1 MILLLIIGVTDID
14 DKIINKAKSN
24 GLLHW
29 NHIIPMVR
37 KLEYEFFYNMESQ
50 LFILPPTSILRV
62 SEHIDEIIK
71 YIHQLIELNH
81 AYITYDGIYFDL
93 KSMKNKYDK
102 FNCIPKFN
110 IDKNESHDIRSD
122 GINYSTHHH
131 DNSSNSMHSNDNI
144 DNRSTDSHHDG
155 DDDDSILH
163 GKRNKQ
169 DFALWKLV
177 KLNKNSCHSD
187 DDFNNHNNNITDN
200 IHYNNNND
208 DDDEK
213 EKEENDDDDSSPSW
227 ISPWGRGRPG
237 WHIECSAMTHALFGK
252 RIDIHSGGIDLK
264 FPHHTNEIA
273 QW

>member
-1 MILLLIIGVTDID
+1 MIIGVTDID

-29 NHIIPMVR
+29 DHIIPMVR

-102 FNCIPKFN
+102 FNCIPNFN

-122 GINYSTHHH
+122 SINYNTHDH
-131 DNSSNSMHSNDNI
+131 DSSSNSMNSNGNI
-144 DNRSTDSHHDG
+144 DNRSTDSH
-155 DDDDSILH
+155 DDDDNNSCYILH

-177 KLNKNSCHSD
+177 KSNKNSCNGD
-187 DDFNNHNNNITDN
+187 DDDLNNHNNNITNDIN
-200 IHYNNNND
+200 VSID
-208 DDDEK
+208 DDDTG
-213 EKEENDDDDSSPSW
+213 PSW

>member
-1 MILLLIIGVTDID
+1 LIIGVTDID
-14 DKIINKAKSN
+14 DKIIKKAKSN

-29 NHIIPMVR
+29 EHIIPMVR

-102 FNCIPKFN
+102 FNCIPNFN
-110 IDKNESHDIRSD
+110 IDNNESHDIRSD
-122 GINYSTHHH
+122 SIINYSTNNH
-131 DNSSNSMHSNDNI
+131 DSSSNSMRSNGNI
-144 DNRSTDSHHDG
+144 DNRSTDSH
-155 DDDDSILH
+155 DDDNNNNNSCYVLH

-169 DFALWKLV
+169 DFALWKLI
-177 KLNKNSCHSD
+177 KSNKNSCYGDND
-187 DDFNNHNNNITDN
+187 DLNNHNNNITNDIN
-200 IHYNNNND
+200 CNND
-208 DDDEK
+208 DVD
-213 EKEENDDDDSSPSW
+213 NDSGPSW

-237 WHIECSAMTHALFGK
+237 WHIECSAMTHTLFGK

>member
-1 MILLLIIGVTDID
+1 MIIGVTDID

-29 NHIIPMVR
+29 DHIIPMVR

-71 YIHQLIELNH
+71 YIQQLIELNH

-102 FNCIPKFN
+102 FNCVPNFN
-110 IDKNESHDIRSD
+110 IDYNESHDIRSD
-122 GINYSTHHH
+122 SINYSTDNH
-131 DNSSNSMHSNDNI
+131 DSSSNSMHSNGNI
-144 DNRSTDSHHDG
+144 DNRSTDSH
-155 DDDDSILH
+155 DDDDNSCYILH

-169 DFALWKLV
+169 DFALWKLI
-177 KLNKNSCHSD
+177 KSNKNSCHGD
-187 DDFNNHNNNITDN
+187 DDLNNHNDNITNDIN
-200 IHYNNNND
+200 YNNND
-208 DDDEK
+208 DDDDVD
-213 EKEENDDDDSSPSW
+213 NDSGPSW
-227 ISPWGRGRPG
+227 KSPWGRGRPG
-237 WHIECSAMTHALFGK
+237 WHIECSAMTHTLFGK